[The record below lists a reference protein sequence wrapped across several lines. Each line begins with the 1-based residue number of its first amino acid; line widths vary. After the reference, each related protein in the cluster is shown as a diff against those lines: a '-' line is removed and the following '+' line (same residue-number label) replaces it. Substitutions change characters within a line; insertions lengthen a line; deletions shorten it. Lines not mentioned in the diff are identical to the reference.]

1 MSSKQLKYYLELM
14 RIASNKH
21 DYPRVLKY
29 GKIAFK
35 KLPLFPHSPAEEFL
49 LYSRLGTAYSQNM
62 EFSRA
67 VDLFYKALLITS
79 KPSFDPSYR
88 IYMLARMGESLMMQ
102 KNIGQA
108 IPYLEEVERYV
119 QEYGSNTYPM
129 NPSIYKISI
138 ISLGY
143 CYLFKNELEK
153 TGKLIEEKLPVC
165 LEILP
170 NDMSVIDCSHFRGE
184 YLIAIGDYR
193 NARLAFEECV
203 ALSNKIKFVVT
214 ALEAQ
219 IHIAFLDIMEN
230 RSEEAIKTLRQIM
243 KEAKRFRIS
252 PLFAEAGLLLG
263 KCYYLNNVPEKAV
276 TVEQKI
282 KTALDKVDTVWL
294 FEKNREFE
302 NTFRQLKPPPA
313 RSSTGVPDIPD
324 VLTRTLNDRYEV
336 SPYKNIVGKSDALKE
351 IFNLIEKIAPTDLPV
366 LIQGETGTGKEL
378 IAAALHQNSRR
389 CNENWLAFNC
399 GALSETLIENEL
411 FGHARGAFTGAA
423 DVKKGY
429 IELASGGTLF
439 MDEIGDMSP
448 AIQQKLLRVLEEN
461 QVWRIGAEKPAIIN
475 TRFIFASNQNIE
487 QLSERKLFREDLFYR
502 ISAIIINLPPLRE
515 RQEDIP
521 LLLRHFLARYSPTG
535 RPMDVSQEALNV
547 AMNYS
552 WPGNIRELKNEIK
565 RICVLNKDSGILQEA
580 MFSPSLRAFKAPET
594 HGHARQLTLKEL
606 RDTFDKKV
614 LTEMLQKCDGNIVK
628 VSRLLEYN
636 RSTLYRRMKQ
646 LGLIQAYADKNEE

>member
-1 MSSKQLKYYLELM
+1 M

-21 DYPRVLKY
+21 DYLRVLRY
-29 GKIAFK
+29 GKTALK
-35 KLPLFPHSPAEEFL
+35 KLPLSSYSPIEEFQ

-67 VDLFYKALLITS
+67 LDLFYKALLITS

-102 KNIGQA
+102 KNIDQA

-119 QEYGSNTYPM
+119 QQYGSNTYPM
-129 NPSIYKISI
+129 NPSIYRISI

-143 CYLFKNELEK
+143 SYLFKKELEK
-153 TGKLIEEKLPVC
+153 ARKLIEEKFPIC
-165 LEILP
+165 EKILP
-170 NDMSVIDCSHFRGE
+170 SDMTIIDCSHFKGE
-184 YLIAIGDYR
+184 YFIAIGDYR
-193 NARLAFEECV
+193 NARLAFDECISI
-203 ALSNKIKFVVT
+203 SNKIKFGVT
-214 ALEAQ
+214 VLEAQ
-219 IHIAFLDIMEN
+219 IHLAFLDIMEN
-230 RSEEAIKTLRQIM
+230 QPEGAIRTLKLVM
-243 KEAKRFRIS
+243 KEARRLKIN
-252 PLFAEAGLLLG
+252 PLFAEAGLLLS
-263 KCYYLNNVPEKAV
+263 KCYYLSNMPEKAV
-276 TVEQKI
+276 LVEQKI
-282 KTALDKVDTVWL
+282 KLSLEKVDTVWL

-302 NTFRQLKPPPA
+302 NIYRQLQ
-313 RSSTGVPDIPD
+313 SSPTRPRAGAPDIPD
-324 VLTRTLNDRYEV
+324 VLTRTLNDRYED
-336 SPYKNIVGKSDALKE
+336 SPYKNIIGKSDALKE
-351 IFNLIEKIAPTDLPV
+351 VFNLIEKIAPTDLPV

-411 FGHARGAFTGAA
+411 FGHARGAFTGAG
-423 DVKKGY
+423 DIKKGY
-429 IELASGGTLF
+429 VELASGGTLF
-439 MDEIGDMSP
+439 MDEIGDMSS

-461 QVWRIGAEKPAIIN
+461 QVWRIGAEKPVIIN
-475 TRFIFASNQNIE
+475 TRFVFASNQNIE

-502 ISAIIINLPPLRE
+502 ISAIIINLPPLRD

-521 LLLRHFLARYSPTG
+521 LLIQHFINRYTSTG
-535 RPMDVSQEALNV
+535 RPMDISQEALNA

-565 RICVLNKDSGILQEA
+565 RICVLNKNADILQES
-580 MFSPSLRAFKAPET
+580 MFSHSVRTCKLQET
-594 HGHARQLTLKEL
+594 PQTAKQMTLKEL
-606 RDTFDKKV
+606 REAFDKKV
-614 LTEMLQKCDGNIVK
+614 LTEMLQKCNGNIVQ

-646 LGLIQAYADKNEE
+646 LGIIGKD